1 MTAPTSVVTG
11 RRVSAR
17 LLREPTLPILLLA
30 LVAMIRREYVPDICL
45 VAGTAVL
52 IVVDS
57 RRWPLR
63 TASAAPVGRTLGP
76 GVALFAGVMAASMAV
91 LPGGTGGVLDL
102 AFGVVGLLLLRQA
115 WSPGREPAGQDPTA
129 LDPPRRWWLWPALG
143 VALALVELFSFLHQ
157 SAPMVD
163 NPQHPTLSS
172 VVEPHLSAGPVRAVV
187 LWAWLLGCW
196 WLARRLQAWR
206 PR

>member
-1 MTAPTSVVTG
+1 
-11 RRVSAR
+11 
-17 LLREPTLPILLLA
+17 
-30 LVAMIRREYVPDICL
+30 
-45 VAGTAVL
+45 VAGTVLL

-57 RRWPLR
+57 RRRPMC
-63 TASAAPVGRTLGP
+63 TASAEPVGRTLGT
-76 GVALFAGVMAASMAV
+76 GVVLLTGGAAAFMAV

-102 AFGVVGLLLLRQA
+102 AFAVVGLLLLRQA
-115 WSPGREPAGQDPTA
+115 WWPGRSPGRSPSRTPADGDSSAP
-129 LDPPRRWWLWPALG
+129 DPPGRWWLWPALG

-172 VVEPHLSAGPVRAVV
+172 VVEPHLSGGPLRALV

-196 WLARRLQAWR
+196 WLVRRVQAWR